1 MKMKWK
7 QLSGTQRVLAALAA
21 AGALAGAASLA
32 LASDHQDTAEVE
44 LNPKM
49 DMTDVYVFPSPN
61 DPTRVVLVMD
71 TRAFLTPAD
80 LNDPLRASFDPDILY
95 QFKIDNSSPTD
106 AIEDKV
112 LQVTFQ
118 GTGTNQTVQVRGPV
132 DPPVL
137 GSMINTVAAASPA
150 VSGAINAN
158 LGSPSGIQVFAGAAD
173 DPFFLDL
180 EAFFC
185 ILPDRKP
192 VDPQNALSAP
202 CALQPSQPGTPF
214 YFRTPAVNYV
224 AGYNVLAIV
233 IELPKAMIEAQSGPG
248 RIGIW
253 GTLSR

>member
-1 MKMKWK
+1 MKWK
-7 QLSGTQRVLAALAA
+7 QLFRAPRLLAVLAA
-21 AGALAGAASLA
+21 AGGTAGLVGLA

-49 DMTDVYVFPSPN
+49 DMTDVYVFPSASDPN
-61 DPTRVVLVMD
+61 RVVLVMD

-80 LNDPLRASFDPDILY
+80 LQNPGTASFDPDILY

-106 AIEDKV
+106 AREDEV
-112 LQVTFQ
+112 IQVTFK
-118 GTGTNQTVQVRGPV
+118 GRGAGQTVEVRGPV
-132 DPPVL
+132 APPVP
-137 GSMINTVAAASPA
+137 GAMMNTVANVSPA
-150 VSGAINAN
+150 VSGAINTN
-158 LGSPSGIQVFAGAAD
+158 LSSPSGIQAFAGAAD

-180 EAFFC
+180 EAAFC

-192 VDPQNALSAP
+192 VDPQNALSGP

-214 YFRTPAVNYV
+214 FFRSPGINYV

-233 IELPKAMIEAQSGPG
+233 IELPKSMLEGTAGPG
-248 RIGIW
+248 RIGLW